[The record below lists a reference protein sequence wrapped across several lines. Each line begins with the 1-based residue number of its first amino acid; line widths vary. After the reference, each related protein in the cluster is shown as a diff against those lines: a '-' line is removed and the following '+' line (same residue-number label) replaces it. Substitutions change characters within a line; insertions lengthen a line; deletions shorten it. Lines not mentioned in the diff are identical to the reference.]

1 LLNVGIKPD
10 STFFILRF
18 VSWRANHDINQ
29 TGFTDIQKI
38 KLVETLKHY
47 GKVYI
52 SAENEKIPLSL
63 KKYLIRIPSNLIHQ
77 LLFFSSLYVGDSQS
91 MTTEAAL
98 LGTPALRYNS
108 FVGEHDMSNFKILE
122 KKELAFSFSSFEILL
137 QRIHHLLNDSESKL
151 LWQEK
156 RKNYFLN
163 KADVNKQIIDIL
175 NI

>member
-1 LLNVGIKPD
+1 M
-10 STFFILRF
+10 
-18 VSWRANHDINQ
+18 
-29 TGFTDIQKI
+29 
-38 KLVETLKHY
+38 VETLKHY